1 MSNNENN
8 LEKSVRFVAGHYK
21 PGIFNPDESLEKIT
35 GKRKRFILR
44 PAVWSGVAA
53 VAVVLII
60 AGTIFLQ
67 PEQGKT
73 LTAEAF
79 TTISVLPD
87 ETKIT
92 LQPGATLAYDKH
104 FGKEMR
110 RVSLSGNASFEVS
123 KDKEKPFIVH
133 TSAAEITVLGTIF
146 DVSSN
151 ENSTRLEVHS
161 GKVNFAPANFPVSF
175 ICTKEMKANFDIEQK
190 EITVSSTESSYTVN
204 QTENRLAFS
213 NTALDEVCR
222 ILQQYY
228 NQPVSLTEN
237 EKSIR
242 LTSAFIDKNI
252 TEIIQIINLTLDTH
266 IELN

>member
-8 LEKSVRFVAGHYK
+8 LEKSVRFVAMHYK
-21 PGIFNPDESLEKIT
+21 PGIFNPDESLERIT
-35 GKRKRFILR
+35 GKKKRFLLR
-44 PAVWSGVAA
+44 PAVWSGAA
-53 VAVVLII
+53 AAAVVLII

-67 PEQGKT
+67 EEPGKT
-73 LTAEAF
+73 LTADAF

-133 TSAAEITVLGTIF
+133 TSAAEITVLGTVF
-146 DVSSN
+146 DVSAD
-151 ENSTRLEVHS
+151 EKSTRLEVHS

-175 ICTKEMKANFDIEQK
+175 ICTREMQAQFDTQQSELV
-190 EITVSSTESSYTVN
+190 VSSPESSCTIN

-213 NTALDEVCR
+213 NSELGEVCR

-237 EKSIR
+237 EKNIR

>member
-1 MSNNENN
+1 MLSNENN
-8 LEKSVRFVAGHYK
+8 LEKSVRFVARHYK
-21 PGIFNPDESLEKIT
+21 PGIFNSENSLEKIT
-35 GKRKRFILR
+35 GERKRFILR
-44 PAVWSGVAA
+44 PFVWSGVAA

-73 LTAEAF
+73 LTADAF

-92 LQPGATLAYDKH
+92 LQPGTTLAYDKN
-104 FGKEMR
+104 FGKVMR

-123 KDKEKPFIVH
+123 PDKEKPFIVH
-133 TSAAEITVLGTIF
+133 TPAAEITVLGTIF
-146 DVSSN
+146 DVVSN
-151 ENSTRLEVHS
+151 ENSTQLEVHS
-161 GKVNFAPANFPVSF
+161 GKVNFAPADFPVSF
-175 ICTKEMKANFDIEQK
+175 ICTKEMKANFDVEQK
-190 EITVSSTESSYTVN
+190 EITISSTESSCTIN

-213 NTALDEVCR
+213 NSALGEVCR

-237 EKSIR
+237 ERNIR
-242 LTSAFIDKNI
+242 LTSGFIDKNI

-266 IELN
+266 IELK

>member
-8 LEKSVRFVAGHYK
+8 LEKSVRFVAGHYRS
-21 PGIFNPDESLEKIT
+21 GIFNPEESLEKIT
-35 GKRKRFILR
+35 GQKKQFILR
-44 PAVWSGVAA
+44 PAVWSGAA
-53 VAVVLII
+53 VVAVALII
-60 AGTIFLQ
+60 AGTIFQQ
-67 PEQGKT
+67 PERGKT
-73 LTAEAF
+73 LSADAF

-104 FGKEMR
+104 FGKETR

-123 KDKEKPFIVH
+123 PDKEKPFIVH
-133 TSAAEITVLGTIF
+133 TPAAEITVLGTVF
-146 DVSSN
+146 DVVSN
-151 ENSTRLEVHS
+151 ENSTQLEVHS

-175 ICTKEMKANFDIEQK
+175 ICTREMQAQFDTQQSELV
-190 EITVSSTESSYTVN
+190 VSSPESSCTIN
-204 QTENRLAFS
+204 QTENRLVFS
-213 NTALDEVCR
+213 NSELGEVCR

-228 NQPVSLTEN
+228 NHPVSLAKN
-237 EKSIR
+237 EKYIR
-242 LTSAFIDKNI
+242 LTSGFVDKNI

>member
-8 LEKSVRFVAGHYK
+8 LEKSVRFVAGHYR
-21 PGIFNPDESLEKIT
+21 PGIFNSGKSLEKIT

-67 PEQGKT
+67 EEPGTT
-73 LTAEAF
+73 LTADAF

-87 ETKIT
+87 ETKII
-92 LQPGATLAYDKH
+92 LQPGATMAYDKH

-175 ICTKEMKANFDIEQK
+175 ICTREMQAQFDTQQSELV
-190 EITVSSTESSYTVN
+190 VSSPESSCTIN

-213 NTALDEVCR
+213 NSELGEVCR

-228 NQPVSLTEN
+228 NHPVSLAEN
-237 EKSIR
+237 DKSIR

-252 TEIIQIINLTLDTH
+252 TEIVQIINLTLDTH

>member
-8 LEKSVRFVAGHYK
+8 LEKSVRFVAGHYR
-21 PGIFNPDESLEKIT
+21 PGIFNSGKSLEKIT

-44 PAVWSGVAA
+44 PTMWSGVAA

-67 PEQGKT
+67 PEPGKT
-73 LTAEAF
+73 LTADAF

-110 RVSLSGNASFEVS
+110 RVSLSGNALFEVS
-123 KDKEKPFIVH
+123 QDKEKPFIVH

-175 ICTKEMKANFDIEQK
+175 ICTREMQAQFDTQQSELV
-190 EITVSSTESSYTVN
+190 VSSPESSCTIN

-213 NTALDEVCR
+213 NSELGEVCR

-228 NQPVSLTEN
+228 NQPVSLAEN
-237 EKSIR
+237 DKSIR

-252 TEIIQIINLTLDTH
+252 TEIVQLINLTLDTH